1 MLNYLKKVYVTSP
14 HVFAIPAVVAAY
26 NESEEW
32 LDEVTKYIE
41 ENFMILYKW
50 IERNMPMAKVM
61 KADSS
66 FLAWINI
73 KDIFKNEDEL
83 KEFFKKSNISMVV
96 GSYFVKDGEG
106 WVRLN
111 IGTQREILLEALN
124 RMERTLNSQK

>member
-1 MLNYLKKVYVTSP
+1 
-14 HVFAIPAVVAAY
+14 
-26 NESEEW
+26 
-32 LDEVTKYIE
+32 
-41 ENFMILYKW
+41 
-50 IERNMPMAKVM
+50 MPMAKVM